1 MSSLKKTDF
10 AGITFAEIDRLKR
23 ELEHPHT
30 DTPPHL
36 VDCSEIIFGF
46 LDEIVR
52 LKNVIGGLVGSGQA
66 ESESMVV
73 ALTIENRRTQKSYEP
88 GVANNTLIR
97 IGEVGECDGPVIA
110 SFRHHRDAVQV
121 CRRMGWVIKTDTA
134 KVSLLA
140 LVPNNPPLDCTD
152 EEFKAFVMSLK
163 VGDRVVECGQSMMI
177 GETGTVVEGSREGEK
192 CVRWDTLFV
201 DSPAGRM
208 TTSITGGTR
217 LLPADLHL

>member
-23 ELEHPHT
+23 ELEHPHA

-52 LKNVIGGLVGSGQA
+52 LKNVIGGLIGERA
-66 ESESMVV
+66 ESESMTV
-73 ALTIENRRTQKSYEP
+73 ALTLENRRTQKSYEP
-88 GVANNTLIR
+88 GAVNNTLIR
-97 IGEVGECDGPVIA
+97 LDGCDGPVVA

-152 EEFKAFVMSLK
+152 EEFRAFVMSLK